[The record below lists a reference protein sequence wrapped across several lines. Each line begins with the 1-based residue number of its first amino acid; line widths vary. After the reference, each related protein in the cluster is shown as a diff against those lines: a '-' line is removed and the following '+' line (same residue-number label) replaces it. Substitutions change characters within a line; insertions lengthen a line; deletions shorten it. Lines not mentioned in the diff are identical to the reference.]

1 MRSQGEFL
9 QFINI
14 LKIEEGTV
22 IDRMIK
28 NLLGPPKGLDFHYH
42 VMLNKGMKPTFLI
55 FQVTQKCNL
64 RCHMCNIWKREVKN
78 ELTGKEILKL
88 FNNPFFSDLR
98 WVNVTGGE
106 PFIRRDLAE
115 VISILKDCCPSLEII
130 GIPTN
135 GLLTERISRET
146 EEMLRILKND
156 NILLNINVSIDA
168 FSERHDY
175 IRGVHGS
182 YKQAISTLETL
193 TRINSKNFLTGVEV
207 LISGNNVNEV
217 PQIYAF
223 LKETTGHINF
233 TPVIA
238 SDYFDST
245 TDVCLSKKE
254 TEIMLDFF
262 EVIAEEKPEYAYY
275 YKKVNDVFRKGF
287 RTYPCLAGYKTM
299 YISSTGDVYPCHY
312 LSEKFSM
319 GCIREESINEIW
331 MSKKAK
337 EIRRMLKRWD
347 YCKTCTNNCD
357 ILNVMKEEFFNFSL
371 FMLRNPKIL
380 KSLVQSIQM
389 NRCLQKYI

>member
-1 MRSQGEFL
+1 
-9 QFINI
+9 
-14 LKIEEGTV
+14 
-22 IDRMIK
+22 MIK
-28 NLLGPPKGLDFHYH
+28 NLLGPLKGMGFHCH
-42 VMLNKGMKPTFLI
+42 RILNKGMKPTFLI

-64 RCHMCNIWKREVKN
+64 RCHMCNIWKRKVKN
-78 ELTGKEILKL
+78 ELTKKEILKL

-98 WVNVTGGE
+98 WVNITGGE
-106 PFIRRDLAE
+106 PFIRRDLAAI
-115 VISILKDCCPSLEII
+115 ISILKDHCPSLEII

-135 GLLTERISRET
+135 GFLTERISHET
-146 EEMLRILKND
+146 EEMLKILKND

-168 FSERHDY
+168 LGERHDY

-182 YKQAISTLETL
+182 YKQAISTLKAL
-193 TRINSKNFLTGVEV
+193 TRFHTRNFLTGVEV
-207 LISGNNVNEV
+207 LISGNNVNEI
-217 PQIYAF
+217 PKIYAF
-223 LKETTGHINF
+223 LKGFTGHINF

-245 TDVCLSKKE
+245 TDVWLSKKE
-254 TEIMLDFF
+254 AEIMLNFF

-312 LSEKFSM
+312 LPENFSV
-319 GCIREESINEIW
+319 GCIRDESINEIW
-331 MSKKAK
+331 TSKKAK
-337 EIRRMLKRWD
+337 EIRRMLKKCD

-371 FMLRNPKIL
+371 FMLRNQKIL
-380 KSLVQSIQM
+380 KSLIQSIQM
-389 NRCLQKYI
+389 NDSLQKYI